1 MRAFGSLIASEI
13 RITLRD
19 RMGLFF
25 TLIFPLIFILIFG
38 FLMGGLGEAE
48 RAVLGIAITTGT
60 DRESLEGALQ
70 DAGALKLVR
79 FETVEGL
86 TDAIAKRKV
95 DFGLEWAGDVLR
107 FVYDPSRVQENY
119 AFEQIA
125 RGIADDFNLRR
136 QGVTPPIEVEK
147 VQVRGIESKGWF
159 NLVVPGIL
167 AFSILSAGLFAV
179 SGHITAMKERRIL
192 DRLIV
197 TPMPPVALLAAIA
210 IVRLVIVYVSTLI
223 TLGASVLI
231 FHLAFSVDWP
241 SYTVFVGCATLGSM
255 GIGTI
260 IALLVRK
267 PASAGNLANVLA
279 MVMLF
284 LAGIY
289 FPVELMPSFL
299 RAVSKGLPLTH
310 MADAMRYVTGVT
322 EMAPARFWATTLALL
337 GIAAVLFP
345 LLARYLVRPLRT

>member
-1 MRAFGSLIASEI
+1 MKAFVSLVSSEI

-19 RMGLFF
+19 RIGLFF

-38 FLMGGLGEAE
+38 FLMGGLGKAD

-60 DRESLEGALQ
+60 DLESLEGALQ
-70 DAGALKLVR
+70 GAGALKLVR

-86 TDAIAKRKV
+86 TDAIASRKV
-95 DFGLEWAGDVLR
+95 DFGLEWAGDALR
-107 FVYDPSRVQENY
+107 FVYDPSHVQENY
-119 AFEQIA
+119 AFEQMA

-136 QGVTPPIEVEK
+136 QGVTPPIEVEI
-147 VQVRGIESKGWF
+147 VQVGGIESKGWF

-167 AFSILSAGLFAV
+167 AFSVLSAGLFAV
-179 SGHITAMKERRIL
+179 SGHLTAMKERRIL

-210 IVRLVIVYVSTLI
+210 FVRTVIVYLSTLI

-231 FHLAFSVDWP
+231 FHLAFEIDWP
-241 SYTVFVGCATLGSM
+241 SYTLFVVSATLGSM
-255 GIGTI
+255 GLGAV
-260 IALLVRK
+260 IALLVRR

-284 LAGIY
+284 LSGIY

-299 RAVSKGLPLTH
+299 RTLSKGLPLTH
-310 MADAMRYVTGVT
+310 MAVAMRYVTGVT
-322 EMAPARFWATTLALL
+322 EMSPARFWATCLSLL

-345 LLARYLVRPLRT
+345 LLARYIVRPERR